1 MLSIIMPA
9 YNEAENICRSIQES
23 VKILEKT
30 GLEYELILVDDGSED
45 DTYNKAVAVS
55 QNYKNVKVFRY
66 KENKGKGYALK
77 YGFKYAKGNLIMFK
91 DADLDLPSSQIPRFL
106 DYMNTKQADVIIG
119 SKRHPL
125 SKVQF
130 PLSRRI
136 LSRCY
141 SVLVKMLF
149 NLKVTDTQVGIKLF
163 RKEVLDSV
171 LSKVSVDGFAFD
183 LELLVNINQYGFK
196 IDEAPVDLDFQ
207 FHSTIHPK
215 NILRML
221 QDTLSVYGR
230 GHFGNNYANGKGK

>member
-171 LSKVSVDGFAFD
+171 LSKVS
-183 LELLVNINQYGFK
+183 
-196 IDEAPVDLDFQ
+196 
-207 FHSTIHPK
+207 S
-215 NILRML
+215 
-221 QDTLSVYGR
+221 
-230 GHFGNNYANGKGK
+230 